1 MSVVS
6 LSDFLHRA
14 TVQFV
19 EECTLN
25 VFTILS
31 PVYVGG
37 CYLVANRV
45 KKFSTFSKTQ
55 KKFTQTKV
63 SWSFKYIKFRLSEK
77 HTKFKKIFLVV
88 LTNQLIYLVNV
99 KIMCASQKVRTL
111 QSYKI

>member
-19 EECTLN
+19 EEYTLH

-37 CYLVANRV
+37 CYLVMVANRV

-63 SWSFKYIKFRLSEK
+63 SWSFKYIQNS
-77 HTKFKKIFLVV
+77 
-88 LTNQLIYLVNV
+88 LT
-99 KIMCASQKVRTL
+99 SF
-111 QSYKI
+111 SGF